1 MLFSLLA
8 TCRQNRA
15 NPCQWLTHVPEQL
28 PVTAEVDYPSLLPFH
43 FTERFPL

>member
-28 PVTAEVDYPSLLPFH
+28 PVTAEADYTSVLPFH